1 MAAITGTAVVL
12 VTAYTLVIVVGLWIG
27 VTAQTTE
34 RSVIPAGMAVNTLI
48 PLILVLSGENRE
60 VHAIVVK
67 GGRHPGCFVVTIGA
81 GRRESHRLVRRI
93 VGSIVIGLVTT
104 NTCGRRVIGEIAVTG
119 CTTD

>member
-1 MAAITGTAVVL
+1 
-12 VTAYTLVIVVGLWIG
+12 
-27 VTAQTTE
+27 
-34 RSVIPAGMAVNTLI
+34 
-48 PLILVLSGENRE
+48 
-60 VHAIVVK
+60 
-67 GGRHPGCFVVTIGA
+67 VTIGA